1 MPLYHY
7 TEMTARARMLAHP
20 EDMIVVSV
28 IIPCYNQAHFL
39 SDAIESVL
47 AQSYPCFETIVIDDG
62 SPDNTAEVAA
72 RYPGVRYVRQTNQGL
87 SAARNTGIRE
97 SSGQYLV
104 FLDADDRLLPHALRD
119 GLACFDEHPEAAF
132 VSGHHRY
139 INRDGS
145 LRNEYPP
152 TPIDDHPYVALLK
165 RNYIGMHATVM
176 YTRTVFDA
184 VGTFDTTLK
193 SCEDYDL
200 YLRIARRFPVYHH
213 HHLAAEYRWH
223 GANMTNNSGRMLK
236 SAMRVLR
243 SQWPYFRVE
252 PEYVRACRLG
262 IRFWRN
268 YFGGLVVT
276 RLRKNVGEKRWRL
289 VAQNLLTLVRFLPQ
303 WLSAW
308 AMELALRM
316 TMLRYRL
323 ARRQHHSS
331 QQP

>member
-1 MPLYHY
+1 
-7 TEMTARARMLAHP
+7 MLAHP
-20 EDMIVVSV
+20 EDMMVVSV

-39 SDAIESVL
+39 GDAIESVL
-47 AQSYPCFETIVIDDG
+47 AQSYPSFEIIVIDDG

-72 RYPGVRYVRQTNQGL
+72 RYPGVRYVQQTNQGL

-97 SSGQYLV
+97 SRGEYLV

-119 GLACFDEHPEAAF
+119 GLACFHDHQEAAF

-176 YTRTVFDA
+176 YTRMVFDE

-200 YLRIARRFPVYHH
+200 YLRIARRFAIYHH
-213 HHLAAEYRWH
+213 PHLAAEYRWH
-223 GANMTNNSGRMLK
+223 SANMTNNSGRMLK

-243 SQWPYFRVE
+243 SQWPHVRDE
-252 PEYVRACRLG
+252 PSYLRACRLG
-262 IRFWRN
+262 VRFWRD
-268 YFGGLVVT
+268 YFGGLVLA
-276 RLRKNVGEKRWRL
+276 RLRNNIGEKQWRQ
-289 VAQNLLTLVRFLPQ
+289 AGKNLLMLVMFLPQ
-303 WLSAW
+303 WLAAW
-308 AMELALRM
+308 SMETALRM
-316 TMLRYRL
+316 ALLRHVW
-323 ARRQHHSS
+323 ARRQYHSS
-331 QQP
+331 QRP